1 MTVSVSLT
9 LNTYRLNTYFSHA
22 HAYSLFHGSFFFPRL
37 SDVGSSNTV
46 AALFAAILAAAM
58 PFYEHKSDVDYQKGV
73 PSSDHFTELS
83 YQYCHEALEEFEDH
97 TPPLCLLQALILT
110 TYNPS
115 VKGIKTRAWRTLGL
129 CIRVVYE
136 LQLHCI
142 DGHHEAEEAKITE
155 WLDRE
160 ERRRAFWAVWE
171 LDVLLSTERKTPTGI
186 SQPHVQTLLPVSDDI
201 WFQQAYRPSSFLHP
215 VAGDTC
221 QSLLQTCNLSTTAWF
236 MVALSMM
243 REAEEL
249 TVPLDNLVAWSGVIH
264 PPSSTKKVEVADRKG
279 LIDIQ
284 TRVETLSRALD
295 AFSNALPLPLRLP
308 TDPLDLST
316 RESLGQFSAPR
327 LRMGRHSILLVEQLT
342 RAMNNH
348 QLSLLL
354 SLRNGPFLPLYIRSA
369 APDCAAAFYRPA
381 ESIHSLT
388 QQTSPD
394 QMEFF
399 HPLLASILFF
409 AALILLSG
417 DKADR
422 AHSNELQSKYQG
434 LKTACEKLTL
444 FWSLPPV
451 LLDTL
456 NKLESRYTVLGPS
469 RSGPAESN
477 DEIRED
483 AFRRGFQDR
492 SMFGDV
498 NATRQVSG
506 GAGLQPPSQGWE
518 SRSLSTSPTTG
529 ERGATNADPRMAPFP
544 RPSDRQKDTSK
555 EIAHHGRGYGKFEPK
570 AAVILESTLFV
581 PACV

>member
-1 MTVSVSLT
+1 MTVCFSLT
-9 LNTYRLNTYFSHA
+9 QNNYRLNTYFSHA

-37 SDVGSSNTV
+37 SNVGSLNTV
-46 AALFAAILAAAM
+46 AALFAAIIAAAM
-58 PFYEHKSDVDYQKGV
+58 PFYEHTSDVDCQKGV

-110 TYNPS
+110 TYNLS

-142 DGHHEAEEAKITE
+142 DGHHEADEAKITE

-160 ERRRAFWAVWE
+160 EKRRAFWAVWE

-186 SQPHVQTLLPVSDDI
+186 SQPHIQTLLPVSDDV
-201 WFQQAYRPSSFLHP
+201 WYQQVYHPSSFLHP
-215 VAGDTC
+215 AAGDTC
-221 QSLLQTCNLSTTAWF
+221 QSLVQTCNLSTTAWL
-236 MVALSMM
+236 MVALSLM

-249 TVPLDNLVAWSGVIH
+249 TVPLDNLVAWSGVNH
-264 PPSSTKKVEVADRKG
+264 PSSSTKQVEVADRKG
-279 LIDIQ
+279 LVDIQ
-284 TRVETLSRALD
+284 TRVENLSRGLD
-295 AFSNALPLPLRLP
+295 AFSNALPLPLRLA

-316 RESLGQFSAPR
+316 LESLRQFSAPTW
-327 LRMGRHSILLVEQLT
+327 RMGRHSIFLVEQLT

-354 SLRNGPFLPLYIRSA
+354 SLRSGPFLPSFTRTA
-369 APDCAAAFYRPA
+369 APDCAAAFYKPA
-381 ESIHSLT
+381 ESIHSLI

-399 HPLLASILFF
+399 HPLLTSILFF

-422 AHSNELQSKYQG
+422 AHSDELQSKYQG

-444 FWSLPPV
+444 FWSMPPV

-456 NKLESRYTVLGPS
+456 NKLESRYTVLGSS
-469 RSGPAESN
+469 RSGPVGSN

-483 AFRRGFQDR
+483 PFRRGFQDWSR
-492 SMFGDV
+492 FENA
-498 NATRQVSG
+498 NATRQLSG
-506 GAGLQPPSQGWE
+506 GAGLQSQSQGWE
-518 SRSLSTSPTTG
+518 GQTFSTSRTTG
-529 ERGATNADPRMAPFP
+529 ERGTTNAGPSMAPFRSP
-544 RPSDRQKDTSK
+544 GDRQEDTSK
-555 EIAHHGRGYGKFEPK
+555 EITHRGSGYGKFGPK
-570 AAVILESTLFV
+570 AAVILESTLFL
-581 PACV
+581 PACI